1 MSFRSNCYRF
11 CQSHQGRCPFLL
23 QAAELCTFISI
34 SSHCTALLRHGRFV
48 DECGKAASL
57 TSCPCKRLLLV
68 DVLQQVGMAML
79 HRSPRK
85 AWAAWADGFHQVQ
98 GDGHERWRFHQVS
111 HSCEGPRILAEGAH
125 FGEINRAS
133 QQLHGLLP
141 RKRATHLENTL
152 SMPYLSLSKGD
163 VEEYLKVQGLPPGT
177 AGH

>member
-23 QAAELCTFISI
+23 QAAELCTFICI

-68 DVLQQVGMAML
+68 DVPQQVGMAML

-111 HSCEGPRILAEGAH
+111 HSCEGPRILAECAH

-133 QQLHGLLP
+133 QQPHGLLP

-152 SMPYLSLSKGD
+152 SMPYLSYPKATSKSI
-163 VEEYLKVQGLPPGT
+163 
-177 AGH
+177 